1 MMKPATTRTVE
12 IDKWLSRSK
21 SKYYLT
27 VHKRKKQ
34 ELSEM
39 EKWGWYVI
47 LGSSD
52 AFLCIIYGFWFVKK
66 F

>member
-1 MMKPATTRTVE
+1 MKLKLRE
-12 IDKWLSRSK
+12 RL
-21 SKYYLT
+21 LT
-27 VHKRKKQ
+27 VHKGKKQ

-39 EKWGWYVI
+39 AKWGWYVI

>member
-1 MMKPATTRTVE
+1 MDYDDGRHDHICRSVTSTV
-12 IDKWLSRSK
+12 L
-21 SKYYLT
+21 LT